1 MTEVVL
7 FSPFGWFFFLF
18 SSFFLSF
25 SAKLWE
31 CDVYVWDACLPVRKR
46 QSHER
51 EAFKTMIKVATS
63 FSSTFDSEWV
73 EWNINSHRNQCE
85 ALHSHQYIMFTVTHT
100 HINSCTCKYGTRF
113 VFFFVF
119 LVCVAFGLV
128 CVHRVNVLKL
138 YIPNVRRVLYKCLM
152 ALF

>member
-1 MTEVVL
+1 MFSIVVL
-7 FSPFGWFFFLF
+7 RTNLYKFDHDWSCFVFAIRLVFFLF

-25 SAKLWE
+25 SVKLWE

-113 VFFFVF
+113 VFF
-119 LVCVAFGLV
+119 CVFGL
-128 CVHRVNVLKL
+128 CCIWNG
-138 YIPNVRRVLYKCLM
+138 VRASCERS
-152 ALF
+152 